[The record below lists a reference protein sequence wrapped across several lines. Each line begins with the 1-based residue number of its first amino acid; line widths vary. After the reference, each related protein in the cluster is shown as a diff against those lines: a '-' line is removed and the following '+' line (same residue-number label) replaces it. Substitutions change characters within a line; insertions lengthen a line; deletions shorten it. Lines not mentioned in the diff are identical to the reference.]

1 MLYIYKQ
8 APSTRI
14 FSTKNKVFGY
24 ANSQTRN
31 IYKQL
36 ETSTTHTHATSAMCA
51 RGANVDIHF
60 RDIFSMSP
68 IQTSPTSLWAQFMY
82 YIILYFFKHDP
93 SPCDLWRKFRKFG
106 LKDMGRFLSD
116 LLHEPRPSVL
126 PSGQGILVAPQAY
139 GEGLVPKISTSK
151 ELSCSR

>member
-31 IYKQL
+31 IYKQW
-36 ETSTTHTHATSAMCA
+36 ETSTIHTHVTSAMCA
-51 RGANVDIHF
+51 QGANVDIHF

-68 IQTSPTSLWAQFMY
+68 IQPSPTSLWAQFMY
-82 YIILYFFKHDP
+82 YILFYSFKQDP
-93 SPCDLWRKFRKFG
+93 SPCDILRKLRRCG
-106 LKDMGRFLSD
+106 LKGIGRFLLD
-116 LLHEPRPSVL
+116 LLYDPSPCVL
-126 PSGQGILVAPQAY
+126 AAL
-139 GEGLVPKISTSK
+139 
-151 ELSCSR
+151 